1 MNQEQVKAAAEHPFN
16 RACDACR
23 LHKVRCLPNTS
34 ASSPSKACQRC
45 AKTDRECIFTAPQKR
60 KQRKRTDTR
69 VAELERE
76 VQAMR
81 TLFEKKKTS
90 ARSEAVA
97 KPNKQTPTSQ
107 PKDSFQNISTGSTSS
122 PNVGGTGWT
131 PPQFQTPAADMAT
144 SITQQD
150 WSPSAFSPDL
160 DVIER
165 GIVTVETASK
175 LFQTYMD
182 DLYPH
187 YPAVPFPPGTSAD
200 MIRRTQPT
208 LFLAV
213 IAAGAAKTDPHLYSA
228 LNSEVLT
235 AYAHRTVM
243 RSEKS
248 LELVKSM
255 IISAVW
261 YYPPGRFSQLK
272 FYEYIHMAST
282 MAMDLGIGTNPKASR
297 SRRGMDSNKPSPE
310 SDPDTP
316 RDEAE
321 MEKRRTFIVCY
332 LITTG

>member
-1 MNQEQVKAAAEHPFN
+1 V
-16 RACDACR
+16 
-23 LHKVRCLPNTS
+23 
-34 ASSPSKACQRC
+34 
-45 AKTDRECIFTAPQKR
+45 
-60 KQRKRTDTR
+60 
-69 VAELERE
+69 
-76 VQAMR
+76 
-81 TLFEKKKTS
+81 
-90 ARSEAVA
+90 
-97 KPNKQTPTSQ
+97 
-107 PKDSFQNISTGSTSS
+107 
-122 PNVGGTGWT
+122 
-131 PPQFQTPAADMAT
+131 
-144 SITQQD
+144 TQQD
-150 WSPSAFSPDL
+150 WSPSVFSADL

-165 GIVTVETASK
+165 GILTMETASK

-187 YPAVPFPPGTSAD
+187 YPAVPFPPGTSAEI
-200 MIRRTQPT
+200 IRRTQPT

-272 FYEYIHMAST
+272 FYEYIHMAAT

-297 SRRGMDSNKPSPE
+297 SRRGLDSNKPSPE
-310 SDPDTP
+310 SDPDIP
-316 RDEAE
+316 RDEKE

>member
-1 MNQEQVKAAAEHPFN
+1 
-16 RACDACR
+16 
-23 LHKVRCLPNTS
+23 
-34 ASSPSKACQRC
+34 
-45 AKTDRECIFTAPQKR
+45 
-60 KQRKRTDTR
+60 
-69 VAELERE
+69 
-76 VQAMR
+76 
-81 TLFEKKKTS
+81 
-90 ARSEAVA
+90 
-97 KPNKQTPTSQ
+97 
-107 PKDSFQNISTGSTSS
+107 
-122 PNVGGTGWT
+122 
-131 PPQFQTPAADMAT
+131 MAT